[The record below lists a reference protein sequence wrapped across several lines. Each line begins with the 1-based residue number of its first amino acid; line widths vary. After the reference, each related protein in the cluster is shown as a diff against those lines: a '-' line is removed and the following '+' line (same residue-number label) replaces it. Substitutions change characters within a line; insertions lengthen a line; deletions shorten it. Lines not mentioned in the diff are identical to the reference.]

1 MVGDISYALFRCRCM
16 EILLITLFI
25 FSASAIMYLLRS
37 RKQER
42 EREWNVWT
50 SPSGPSDKILP
61 SSQPEKGRSW
71 PPSAPSQPKTRVNT
85 PPSGVSVLPPASFSN
100 PHTISLSPEL
110 ATTQVAVSPGFYM
123 ATTTVP
129 GHRRIREDDTRDN
142 VPITGMSK
150 LQLDEYIERK
160 HIPLGLSS
168 SQDALR
174 IAKLDPEEVVYLNDK
189 QWFHPSACDHYP
201 SKYTVGE
208 ELLKTIKGTWILKK
222 PNIQG
227 NTVQHCYTLLDTP
240 DAFLFLEAN
249 GFAHVAEAL
258 APHIPANEI

>member
-1 MVGDISYALFRCRCM
+1 M
-16 EILLITLFI
+16 EILLITLSI
-25 FSASAIMYLLRS
+25 FLASSILYLLRA
-37 RKQER
+37 RKRER
-42 EREWNVWT
+42 ERDWVVWT
-50 SPSGPSDKILP
+50 DPTVPSDKILP
-61 SSQPEKGRSW
+61 KPTIQKGRSW
-71 PPSAPSQPKTRVNT
+71 PPAAVMPVPTVVERNT
-85 PPSGVSVLPPASFSN
+85 PLPSSPSS
-100 PHTISLSPEL
+100 HMISLSPEL
-110 ATTQVAVSPGFYM
+110 ATTYVGSASPGFYM

-129 GHRRIREDDTRDN
+129 GRSIRREADDTKDN
-142 VPITGMSK
+142 IPITAMSK

-160 HIPLGLSS
+160 HITLGLSS

-174 IAKLDPEEVVYLNDK
+174 IAKLDPEEVIYLNEK

-222 PNIQG
+222 PDFGPHGTI
-227 NTVQHCYTLLDTP
+227 QHCYTMLDNA